1 MEKRVP
7 YISAMNISKSFGSVK
22 ANNNINFE
30 VYGGEIHALLG
41 ENGAGK
47 STLMNMLSGIY
58 TPDSGSICV
67 HGKKVSFSSPKDAI
81 KSGVGMIYQ
90 HFKLVEAMTA
100 RENVM
105 LGQSAAFFN
114 GKHKVN
120 KKIEDICKK
129 YDLEINIDKYVCD
142 MSVAER
148 QILEIIKVLYR
159 GADILIL
166 DEPTTVF
173 TPQDVVKLFKIMNKM
188 KENGCAIIFITHK
201 MDEVM
206 AVSDK
211 ITVLRKGETVK
222 TLDKKG
228 TTPKQLAELMV
239 GRSLDLSIKRSPVNS
254 EENILEVKDLT
265 LLGEDGLE
273 KLKDA
278 SFYMRKGEILGVAGI
293 ANNGQ
298 KELCE
303 AISGICKVKAGE
315 IIFEGENI
323 VGKNPREIITKGISM
338 SFIPEDRL
346 GMGLV
351 ASMDMVEN
359 LMLKEY
365 HKQGKFILRRK
376 PVSEKAKYIKDKLEI
391 KTPSIHYP
399 IKNLSGGNIQKI
411 LLGRELE
418 SNPHLLIMA
427 YPVRGLDINTC
438 YSIYNIMN
446 EQKEKGVS
454 ILFVGE
460 DLDVLMQLSDR
471 IMVICDGKVTGVV
484 DAKDIEKEEL
494 GLLMSGISAAKNV
507 AEDKGE
513 VL

>member
-1 MEKRVP
+1 MDKRVP
-7 YISAMNISKSFGSVK
+7 YISAKNITKSFGTVI
-22 ANNNINFE
+22 ANNNINFD

-47 STLMNMLSGIY
+47 STLMNMLSGVY

-67 HGKKVSFSSPKDAI
+67 HGKAVSFSSPKDAI
-81 KSGVGMIYQ
+81 KAGVGMIYQ
-90 HFKLVEAMTA
+90 HFKLIEAMTA
-100 RENVM
+100 RENII
-105 LGQSAAFFN
+105 LGQSTAFFN
-114 GKHKVN
+114 GKQKAS
-120 KKIEDICKK
+120 KKIDEICKK
-129 YDLEINIDKYVCD
+129 YSLDINLDKYVCD
-142 MSVAER
+142 MSVAEK

-159 GADILIL
+159 GADVLIL

-173 TPQDVVKLFKIMNKM
+173 TPQDVVKLFDIMNRM

-206 AVSDK
+206 AVADK

-222 TLDKKG
+222 TLDKIS
-228 TTPKQLAELMV
+228 TNPKQLAELMV
-239 GRSLDLSIKRSPVNS
+239 GRALDLSIKKGGKVSS
-254 EENILEVKDLT
+254 ERILEVKDLT
-265 LLGEDGLE
+265 VAGEDGLD
-273 KLKDA
+273 KLKNA
-278 SFYMRKGEILGVAGI
+278 NFEMFKGEIFGIAGI
-293 ANNGQ
+293 ANSGQ

-303 AISGICKVKAGE
+303 AISGLCKVKSGD
-315 IIFEGENI
+315 IVFENESI

-351 ASMDMVEN
+351 ASMDMIEN

-365 HKQGKFILRRK
+365 HKQKGVFLNRK
-376 PVSEKAKYIKDKLEI
+376 IVAEKAKKIKEKLEV
-391 KTPSIHYP
+391 KTPSIYYP

-411 LLGRELE
+411 LLGRELDA
-418 SNPHLLIMA
+418 NPHLLIMA

-438 YSIYNIMN
+438 YSIYNIMK

-460 DLDVLMQLSDR
+460 DLDVLMQLCDR
-471 IMVICDGKVTGVV
+471 IMVLCDGKVTGIVAA
-484 DAKDIEKEEL
+484 DKIQKEEL
-494 GLLMSGISAAKNV
+494 GLLMAGSST

-513 VL
+513 TA

>member
-1 MEKRVP
+1 MDNRVP
-7 YISAMNISKSFGSVK
+7 YISAANISKAFGSVA
-22 ANNNINFE
+22 ANNNINFK

-47 STLMNMLSGIY
+47 STLMNMLSGVY

-67 HGKKVSFSSPKDAI
+67 HGKEVRFSSPKHAI
-81 KSGVGMIYQ
+81 KAGVGMIYQ
-90 HFKLVEAMTA
+90 HFKLIEAMTA
-100 RENVM
+100 RDNIT
-105 LGQSAAFFN
+105 LGQSIALFS
-114 GKHKVN
+114 GKKKAN
-120 KKIEDICKK
+120 EKIEKLCKK
-129 YDLEINIDKYVCD
+129 YNLEINLDKYVGE

-148 QILEIIKVLYR
+148 QILEILKVLYR

-173 TPQDVVKLFKIMNKM
+173 TPQDVAKLFEIMKKM

-206 AVSDK
+206 AIADK

-222 TLDKKG
+222 TLDKAS
-228 TTPKQLAELMV
+228 TTPKELAELMV
-239 GRSLDLSIKRSPVNS
+239 GRSLELSIKRS
-254 EENILEVKDLT
+254 E
-265 LLGEDGLE
+265 GLIGE
-273 KLKDA
+273 KLLEINNLTVTGEEGSDKLKNA
-278 SFYMRKGEILGVAGI
+278 SFEMYKGEILGIAGI
-293 ANNGQ
+293 ANSGQ

-303 AISGICKVKAGE
+303 AISGICKVKSGE
-315 IIFEGENI
+315 IIFEGEDI
-323 VGKNPREIITKGISM
+323 VGKSPREIITKGISM

-365 HKQGKFILRRK
+365 HKQKGVFLNRDV
-376 PVSEKAKYIKDKLEI
+376 VSEKARYIKEKLDI
-391 KTPSIHYP
+391 KTPSINYP

-446 EQKEKGVS
+446 EQKAKGVS
-454 ILFVGE
+454 ILFIGE
-460 DLDVLMQLSDR
+460 DLDVLMQLCDR
-471 IMVICDGKVTGVV
+471 IVVMCDGSITGIVNPGEV
-484 DAKDIEKEEL
+484 EKEEL
-494 GLLMSGISAAKNV
+494 GLLMSGSIST
-507 AEDKGE
+507 ETKGE
-513 VL
+513 IA

>member
-1 MEKRVP
+1 MDNRVP
-7 YISAMNISKSFGSVK
+7 YISAANISKAFGSVA
-22 ANNNINFE
+22 ANNNINFK

-47 STLMNMLSGIY
+47 STLMNMLSGVY

-67 HGKKVSFSSPKDAI
+67 HGKEVRFSSPKHAI
-81 KSGVGMIYQ
+81 KAGVGMIYQ
-90 HFKLVEAMTA
+90 HFKLIEAMTA
-100 RENVM
+100 RDNIT
-105 LGQSAAFFN
+105 LGQSIALFS
-114 GKHKVN
+114 GKKKAN
-120 KKIEDICKK
+120 EKIEKLCKK
-129 YDLEINIDKYVCD
+129 YNLEINLDKYVGD

-148 QILEIIKVLYR
+148 QILEILKVLYR

-173 TPQDVVKLFKIMNKM
+173 TPQDVAKLFEIMKKM

-206 AVSDK
+206 AIADK

-222 TLDKKG
+222 TLDKAS
-228 TTPKQLAELMV
+228 TTPKELAELMV
-239 GRSLDLSIKRSPVNS
+239 GRSLELSIKRS
-254 EENILEVKDLT
+254 E
-265 LLGEDGLE
+265 GLIGE
-273 KLKDA
+273 KLLEINNLTVTGEEGSDKLKNA
-278 SFYMRKGEILGVAGI
+278 SFEMYKGEILGIAGI
-293 ANNGQ
+293 ANSGQ

-303 AISGICKVKAGE
+303 AISGICKVKSGE
-315 IIFEGENI
+315 IIFEGEDI
-323 VGKNPREIITKGISM
+323 VGKSPREIITKGISM

-365 HKQGKFILRRK
+365 HKQKGVFLNRDV
-376 PVSEKAKYIKDKLEI
+376 VSEKARYIKEKLDI
-391 KTPSIHYP
+391 KTPSINYP

-446 EQKEKGVS
+446 EQKAKGVS
-454 ILFVGE
+454 ILFIGE
-460 DLDVLMQLSDR
+460 DLDVLMQLCDR
-471 IMVICDGKVTGVV
+471 IVVMCDGSITGIVNPGEV
-484 DAKDIEKEEL
+484 EKEEL
-494 GLLMSGISAAKNV
+494 GLLMSGSIST
-507 AEDKGE
+507 ETKGE
-513 VL
+513 IA

>member
-1 MEKRVP
+1 MDNRVP
-7 YISAMNISKSFGSVK
+7 YISAANISKAFGSVA
-22 ANNNINFE
+22 ANNNINFK

-47 STLMNMLSGIY
+47 STLMNMLSGVY

-67 HGKKVSFSSPKDAI
+67 HGKEVRFSSPKHAI
-81 KSGVGMIYQ
+81 KAGVGMIYQ
-90 HFKLVEAMTA
+90 HFKLIEAMTA
-100 RENVM
+100 RDNIT
-105 LGQSAAFFN
+105 LGQSIALFS
-114 GKHKVN
+114 GKKKAN
-120 KKIEDICKK
+120 EKIEKLCKK
-129 YDLEINIDKYVCD
+129 YNLEINLDKYVGD

-148 QILEIIKVLYR
+148 QILEILKVLYR

-173 TPQDVVKLFKIMNKM
+173 TPQDVAKLFEIMKKM

-206 AVSDK
+206 AIADK

-222 TLDKKG
+222 TLDKAS
-228 TTPKQLAELMV
+228 TTPKELAELMV
-239 GRSLDLSIKRSPVNS
+239 GRSLELSIKRS
-254 EENILEVKDLT
+254 E
-265 LLGEDGLE
+265 GLIGE
-273 KLKDA
+273 KLLEINNLTVTGEEGSDKLKNA
-278 SFYMRKGEILGVAGI
+278 SFEMYKGEILGIAGI
-293 ANNGQ
+293 ANSGQ

-303 AISGICKVKAGE
+303 AISGICKVKSGE
-315 IIFEGENI
+315 IIFEGEDI
-323 VGKNPREIITKGISM
+323 VGKSPREIITKGISM

-365 HKQGKFILRRK
+365 HKQKGVFLNRDV
-376 PVSEKAKYIKDKLEI
+376 VSEKARYIKEKLDI
-391 KTPSIHYP
+391 KTPSINYP

-446 EQKEKGVS
+446 EQKAKGVS
-454 ILFVGE
+454 ILFIGE
-460 DLDVLMQLSDR
+460 DLDVLMQLCDR
-471 IMVICDGKVTGVV
+471 IVVMCDGSITGIVNPGEV
-484 DAKDIEKEEL
+484 EKEEL
-494 GLLMSGISAAKNV
+494 GLLMSGSIST
-507 AEDKGE
+507 ETRGE
-513 VL
+513 IA